1 MWWRGNLKNL
11 MTNLIFIGSVFL
23 VLVIIYM
30 LLFTKNAAKSYADYV
45 LSILL
50 LVHCWSVIL
59 FLILYSEYILLF
71 PHVFKTGLPLNFLI
85 APFSYLYVRAV
96 LLNEKKFQKRD
107 VIHLIPFVIVLINY
121 IPFYLLPVNEKI
133 TVIQD
138 SLNYW
143 PTTFKYQAGF
153 LPENFS
159 ILFRLIL
166 AIIYLVLQWNLI
178 LSYKKVHKESS
189 IQIQI
194 SNVLKWLKLFTITST
209 VIFFGIIGFMLTVFF
224 LPSYYNDDLLMQIP
238 SLLVS
243 VGFFVMAAYLLTH
256 PEILSGLPFVKYKE
270 VPSDVINDKSY
281 MLPYI
286 NEDYK
291 LEMERIVDFFKTEKP
306 YLNKDLNI
314 NQVSVA
320 LAIPS
325 RELSFIINNHFG
337 QRFNDFLNKYRI
349 EYITKKINKEYLS
362 NYTIEGI
369 ASEAGFASKSTFNLA
384 FKKYHQCTPTD
395 YFSKF

>member
-1 MWWRGNLKNL
+1 MA
-11 MTNLIFIGSVFL
+11 NLIFIGSIFLVFL
-23 VLVIIYM
+23 IIYM

-45 LSILL
+45 LSFLL
-50 LVHCWSVIL
+50 LLHCWSVIL
-59 FLILYSEYILLF
+59 FLILYSEYILFF

-85 APFSYLYVRAV
+85 APLSYLYVRAV

-107 VIHLIPFVIVLINY
+107 LIHLIPFIIVFFNY
-121 IPFYLLPVNEKI
+121 IPFYLLPVSEKVK
-133 TVIQD
+133 VIQN

-143 PTTFKYQAGF
+143 PDTFKYQAGF

-178 LSYKKVHKESS
+178 LSYKKIHKESS

-194 SNVLKWLKLFTITST
+194 RNVLKWLKLFAITST

-256 PEILSGLPFVKYKE
+256 PEVLSGLPFVKYKE
-270 VPSDVINDKSY
+270 VQSDVINDKSY

-291 LEMERIVDFFKTEKP
+291 QEIERIVHFFETEKP
-306 YLNKDLNI
+306 FLNKELNI

-320 LAIPS
+320 LKIPS

-337 QRFNDFLNKYRI
+337 QRFTDFLNKHRI
-349 EYITKKINKEYLS
+349 EHITKKINKEYLS
-362 NYTIEGI
+362 NFTIEAI

-384 FKKYHQCTPTD
+384 FKKYHQCTPTE

>member
-1 MWWRGNLKNL
+1 MA
-11 MTNLIFIGSVFL
+11 NLIFIGSIFLVFL
-23 VLVIIYM
+23 TIYM
-30 LLFTKNAAKSYADYV
+30 LLFSKNAAKSYADYV

-85 APFSYLYVRAV
+85 APCSYLYVRAV

-107 VIHLIPFVIVLINY
+107 VIHLIPFFIVLINY
-121 IPFYLLPVNEKI
+121 IPFYLLPVNEKV
-133 TVIQD
+133 TVIQN

-143 PTTFKYQAGF
+143 PDTFKYQAGF

-281 MLPYI
+281 MFTYI

-291 LEMERIVDFFKTEKP
+291 LEMERIVDYFKTEKP

-384 FKKYHQCTPTD
+384 FKKYHQCTPTE

>member
-1 MWWRGNLKNL
+1 MA
-11 MTNLIFIGSVFL
+11 NLIFIGSIFLVFL
-23 VLVIIYM
+23 TIYM

-45 LSILL
+45 LSFLL

-59 FLILYSEYILLF
+59 FLVLYSEYILLF

-85 APFSYLYVRAV
+85 APCSYLYVRAV

-107 VIHLIPFVIVLINY
+107 VIHLIPFFIVLINY
-121 IPFYLLPVNEKI
+121 IPFYLLPVNEKV
-133 TVIQD
+133 TVIQN

-143 PTTFKYQAGF
+143 PDTLKYQAGF

-281 MLPYI
+281 MFPYI

-291 LEMERIVDFFKTEKP
+291 LEMERIVDYFKTEKP

-384 FKKYHQCTPTD
+384 FKKYHQCTPTE

>member
-1 MWWRGNLKNL
+1 MA
-11 MTNLIFIGSVFL
+11 NLIFIGSIFLVFL
-23 VLVIIYM
+23 TIYM
-30 LLFTKNAAKSYADYV
+30 LLFSKNAAKSYADYV

-85 APFSYLYVRAV
+85 APCSYLYVRAV

-107 VIHLIPFVIVLINY
+107 VIHLIPFFIVLINY
-121 IPFYLLPVNEKI
+121 IPFYLLPVNEKV
-133 TVIQD
+133 TVIQN

-143 PTTFKYQAGF
+143 PDTFKYQAGF

-224 LPSYYNDDLLMQIP
+224 LPSYYNDEILIQIP

-281 MLPYI
+281 MLSYI

-291 LEMERIVDFFKTEKP
+291 LEMERIVDYFKTEKP

-384 FKKYHQCTPTD
+384 FKKYHQCTPTE

>member
-1 MWWRGNLKNL
+1 

-96 LLNEKKFQKRD
+96 LFNEKKIQKRD
-107 VIHLIPFVIVLINY
+107 VIHLIPFFIVLINY
-121 IPFYLLPVNEKI
+121 IPFYLLPVNEKV

-384 FKKYHQCTPTD
+384 FKKYHQCTPTE

>member
-1 MWWRGNLKNL
+1 

-30 LLFTKNAAKSYADYV
+30 LLFTKNAAKSYADYI
-45 LSILL
+45 LSFLL
-50 LVHCWSVIL
+50 LLHCWSVIL
-59 FLILYSEYILLF
+59 FLVLYSEYILLF

-96 LLNEKKFQKRD
+96 LYNEKKFQKRD
-107 VIHLIPFVIVLINY
+107 LIHLIPFVIVFINY
-121 IPFYLLPVNEKI
+121 IPFYLLPMNEKV
-133 TVIQD
+133 TVIQN

-178 LSYKKVHKESS
+178 LSYKKVHKENS

-224 LPSYYNDDLLMQIP
+224 LPSYYNDYILMQIP

-256 PEILSGLPFVKYKE
+256 PEVLSGLPFVKYKE
-270 VPSDVINDKSY
+270 VPSDVMKDKSY

-291 LEMERIVDFFKTEKP
+291 HEMEKIVHFFETENP
-306 YLNKDLNI
+306 YLNKELNI

-320 LAIPS
+320 LDIPS

-337 QRFNDFLNKYRI
+337 QRFTDFINQYRVKH
-349 EYITKKINKEYLS
+349 ITKKINKEYLS
-362 NYTIEGI
+362 NFTIEAI

-384 FKKYHQCTPTD
+384 FKKYHQCTPTE

>member
-1 MWWRGNLKNL
+1 
-11 MTNLIFIGSVFL
+11 
-23 VLVIIYM
+23 
-30 LLFTKNAAKSYADYV
+30 
-45 LSILL
+45 
-50 LVHCWSVIL
+50 
-59 FLILYSEYILLF
+59 
-71 PHVFKTGLPLNFLI
+71 
-85 APFSYLYVRAV
+85 
-96 LLNEKKFQKRD
+96 
-107 VIHLIPFVIVLINY
+107 
-121 IPFYLLPVNEKI
+121 
-133 TVIQD
+133 
-138 SLNYW
+138 
-143 PTTFKYQAGF
+143 
-153 LPENFS
+153 
-159 ILFRLIL
+159 
-166 AIIYLVLQWNLI
+166 
-178 LSYKKVHKESS
+178 
-189 IQIQI
+189 
-194 SNVLKWLKLFTITST
+194 
-209 VIFFGIIGFMLTVFF
+209 MLTVFF

-281 MLPYI
+281 MFPYI
-286 NEDYK
+286 NEDY
-291 LEMERIVDFFKTEKP
+291 FKIEKP

-325 RELSFIINNHFG
+325 RELSYIINNHFG

-384 FKKYHQCTPTD
+384 FKKYHQCTPTE

>member
-1 MWWRGNLKNL
+1 MA
-11 MTNLIFIGSVFL
+11 NLIFIGSIFLVFL
-23 VLVIIYM
+23 TIYM
-30 LLFTKNAAKSYADYV
+30 LLFSKNAAKSYADYV

-85 APFSYLYVRAV
+85 APCSYLYVRAV

-107 VIHLIPFVIVLINY
+107 VIHLIPFFIVLINY
-121 IPFYLLPVNEKI
+121 IPFYLLPVNEKV
-133 TVIQD
+133 TVIQN

-143 PTTFKYQAGF
+143 PDTFKYQAGF

-281 MLPYI
+281 MFPYI

-291 LEMERIVDFFKTEKP
+291 LEMERIVDYFKIEKP

-325 RELSFIINNHFG
+325 RELSYIINNHFG

-384 FKKYHQCTPTD
+384 FKKYHQCTPTE

>member
-1 MWWRGNLKNL
+1 MA
-11 MTNLIFIGSVFL
+11 NLIFIGSIFLVFL
-23 VLVIIYM
+23 TIYM
-30 LLFTKNAAKSYADYV
+30 LLFSKNAAKSYADYV

-85 APFSYLYVRAV
+85 APCSYLYVRAV

-107 VIHLIPFVIVLINY
+107 VIHLIPFFIVLINY
-121 IPFYLLPVNEKI
+121 IPFYLLPVNEKV
-133 TVIQD
+133 TVIQN

-143 PTTFKYQAGF
+143 PDTFKYQAGF

-281 MLPYI
+281 MFPYI

-291 LEMERIVDFFKTEKP
+291 LEMERIVDYFKTEKP

-384 FKKYHQCTPTD
+384 FKKYHQCTPTE

>member
-1 MWWRGNLKNL
+1 

-96 LLNEKKFQKRD
+96 LLNEKKIQKRD
-107 VIHLIPFVIVLINY
+107 VIHLIPFFIVLINY
-121 IPFYLLPVNEKI
+121 IPFYLLPVNEKV

-281 MLPYI
+281 MFPYI

-291 LEMERIVDFFKTEKP
+291 LEMERIVDYFKTEKP

-384 FKKYHQCTPTD
+384 FKKYHQCTPTE

>member
-1 MWWRGNLKNL
+1 MA
-11 MTNLIFIGSVFL
+11 NLIFIGSIFL
-23 VLVIIYM
+23 VFVTIYM
-30 LLFTKNAAKSYADYV
+30 LLFTKNAAKSYSDYV
-45 LSILL
+45 LSFLL

-59 FLILYSEYILLF
+59 FLILYAEYILLF

-85 APFSYLYVRAV
+85 APLSYLYVRGV
-96 LLNEKKFQKRD
+96 LYNEKKFQTRD
-107 VIHLIPFVIVLINY
+107 LIHAIPFVIVFINY
-121 IPFYLLPVNEKI
+121 IPFYLLPVNEKLI
-133 TVIQD
+133 VIQN

-143 PTTFKYQAGF
+143 PDTFKYQAGF

-178 LSYKKVHKESS
+178 FSFKKVHHESS
-189 IQIQI
+189 IQVQI

-256 PEILSGLPFVKYKE
+256 PDILSGLPFVKYKE
-270 VPSDVINDKSY
+270 VPSGVVNDKNY
-281 MLPYI
+281 LLPYI

-291 LEMERIVDFFKTEKP
+291 DEMEKIVHFFETEKP
-306 YLNKDLNI
+306 FLNKELNI

-320 LAIPS
+320 LDIPS

-337 QRFNDFLNKYRI
+337 QRFTDFLNKYRI
-349 EYITKKINKEYLS
+349 EHITKKINKEYLS
-362 NYTIEGI
+362 NFTIEAI

-384 FKKYHQCTPTD
+384 FKKYHQSTPSE

>member
-1 MWWRGNLKNL
+1 

-85 APFSYLYVRAV
+85 APLSYLYVRAV
-96 LLNEKKFQKRD
+96 LFNEKKIQKRD
-107 VIHLIPFVIVLINY
+107 VIHLIPFFIVFINY
-121 IPFYLLPVNEKI
+121 IPFYLLPVNEKV

-209 VIFFGIIGFMLTVFF
+209 VIFFGIIGFMLTIIF
-224 LPSYYNDDLLMQIP
+224 LPSYYDDDLLMQIP

-291 LEMERIVDFFKTEKP
+291 LEMERIVDYFKTEKP

>member
-1 MWWRGNLKNL
+1 MA
-11 MTNLIFIGSVFL
+11 NLIFIGSIFL
-23 VLVIIYM
+23 VFVTIYM
-30 LLFTKNAAKSYADYV
+30 LLFTKNAAKSYSDYV
-45 LSILL
+45 LSFLL

-85 APFSYLYVRAV
+85 APLSYLYVRGV
-96 LLNEKKFQKRD
+96 LYNEKKFQTRD
-107 VIHLIPFVIVLINY
+107 LVHAIPFVIVFINY
-121 IPFYLLPVNEKI
+121 IPFYLLPVNEKLI
-133 TVIQD
+133 VIQN

-143 PTTFKYQAGF
+143 PDTFKYQAGF

-166 AIIYLVLQWNLI
+166 AIIYLLLQWNLI
-178 LSYKKVHKESS
+178 FSYKKVHKESS
-189 IQIQI
+189 IQVQI
-194 SNVLKWLKLFTITST
+194 NNVLKWLKLFTITST

-243 VGFFVMAAYLLTH
+243 VGFFVMAAYILTH

-270 VPSDVINDKSY
+270 VPSGVVNDKNY
-281 MLPYI
+281 RLPYI

-291 LEMERIVDFFKTEKP
+291 VEMEKIVHFFETEKP
-306 YLNKDLNI
+306 FLNKELNI

-320 LAIPS
+320 LDIPS

-337 QRFNDFLNKYRI
+337 QRFNDFLNKHRI
-349 EYITKKINKEYLS
+349 EYITKKINKDYLS
-362 NYTIEGI
+362 NFTIEAI

-384 FKKYHQCTPTD
+384 FKKHHQCTPSE

>member
-1 MWWRGNLKNL
+1 

-30 LLFTKNAAKSYADYV
+30 LLFTKNAAKSYADYI
-45 LSILL
+45 LSFLL
-50 LVHCWSVIL
+50 LLHCWSVIL
-59 FLILYSEYILLF
+59 FLVLYSEYILLF

-96 LLNEKKFQKRD
+96 LFNEKKFQKRD
-107 VIHLIPFVIVLINY
+107 LIHLIPFLIVFINY
-121 IPFYLLPVNEKI
+121 IPFYLLSVNEKV
-133 TVIQD
+133 TVIQN

-143 PTTFKYQAGF
+143 PDTFKYQAGF

-178 LSYKKVHKESS
+178 LSYKKIHKESY

-224 LPSYYNDDLLMQIP
+224 LPSYYNDYILMQIP

-256 PEILSGLPFVKYKE
+256 PEVLSGLPFVKYKE
-270 VPSDVINDKSY
+270 VPSDVMKDKSY

-291 LEMERIVDFFKTEKP
+291 HEMEKIVHFFETENP
-306 YLNKDLNI
+306 YLNKELNI

-320 LAIPS
+320 LDIPS

-337 QRFNDFLNKYRI
+337 QRFTDFINQYRI
-349 EYITKKINKEYLS
+349 KHITKKINKEYLS
-362 NYTIEGI
+362 NFTIEAI

-384 FKKYHQCTPTD
+384 FKKYHQCTPTE

>member
-1 MWWRGNLKNL
+1 

-96 LLNEKKFQKRD
+96 LFNEKKIQKRD
-107 VIHLIPFVIVLINY
+107 VIHLIPFFIVLINY
-121 IPFYLLPVNEKI
+121 IPFYFLPVNEKV

-270 VPSDVINDKSY
+270 VPSDVINNKSY

-291 LEMERIVDFFKTEKP
+291 LEMERIVDYFKIEKP

-384 FKKYHQCTPTD
+384 FKKYHQCTPTE

>member
-1 MWWRGNLKNL
+1 MA
-11 MTNLIFIGSVFL
+11 NLIFIGSIFL
-23 VLVIIYM
+23 VFVTIYM
-30 LLFTKNAAKSYADYV
+30 LLFTKNATKSYADYV
-45 LSILL
+45 LSFLL
-50 LVHCWSVIL
+50 LLHCWSVIL

-85 APFSYLYVRAV
+85 APCSYLYVRAV

-107 VIHLIPFVIVLINY
+107 LLHLIPFVIVLFNY
-121 IPFYLLPVNEKI
+121 IPFYLLPVNEKLI
-133 TVIQD
+133 VIQN
-138 SLNYW
+138 SLNDW

-153 LPENFS
+153 IPENFS
-159 ILFRLIL
+159 ILFRLFL
-166 AIIYLVLQWNLI
+166 AIIYLVLQWHLI

-209 VIFFGIIGFMLTVFF
+209 VILSGIIGFMLTIIF

-270 VPSDVINDKSY
+270 VPSDVLKDKSY
-281 MLPYI
+281 MLPYF

-291 LEMERIVDFFKTEKP
+291 AEMERIVDFFKTEKP
-306 YLNKDLNI
+306 FLNKDLNI

-320 LAIPS
+320 LGIPS

-337 QRFNDFLNKYRI
+337 QRFTDFINQYRI
-349 EYITKKINKEYLS
+349 EHITKKINKEYIS
-362 NYTIEGI
+362 NFTIEAI

-384 FKKYHQCTPTD
+384 FKKHHQCTPSE

>member
-1 MWWRGNLKNL
+1 MA
-11 MTNLIFIGSVFL
+11 NLIFIGSIFLVFL
-23 VLVIIYM
+23 TIYM
-30 LLFTKNAAKSYADYV
+30 LLFSKNAAKSYADYV

-85 APFSYLYVRAV
+85 APCSYLYVRAV

-107 VIHLIPFVIVLINY
+107 VIHLIPFFIVLINY
-121 IPFYLLPVNEKI
+121 IPFYLLPVNEKV
-133 TVIQD
+133 TVIQN

-143 PTTFKYQAGF
+143 PDTFKYQAGF

-281 MLPYI
+281 MFPYI

-291 LEMERIVDFFKTEKP
+291 LEMERIVDYFKTEKP

-325 RELSFIINNHFG
+325 RELSFIINKHFG

-384 FKKYHQCTPTD
+384 FKKYHQCTPTE

>member
-1 MWWRGNLKNL
+1 MA
-11 MTNLIFIGSVFL
+11 NLIFIGSIFLVFL
-23 VLVIIYM
+23 TIYM

-45 LSILL
+45 LSFLL

-59 FLILYSEYILLF
+59 FLILYSEYILQF

-96 LLNEKKFQKRD
+96 LFNEKKIQKRD
-107 VIHLIPFVIVLINY
+107 LIHLIPFVIVFINY
-121 IPFYLLPVNEKI
+121 IPFYLLPVNEKV
-133 TVIQD
+133 TVIQN

-143 PTTFKYQAGF
+143 PDTFKYQAGF

-224 LPSYYNDDLLMQIP
+224 LPSYYNDEILIQIP

-270 VPSDVINDKSY
+270 VPSDVTNDKSY
-281 MLPYI
+281 MFPYI

-291 LEMERIVDFFKTEKP
+291 LEMERIVDYFKTEKP
-306 YLNKDLNI
+306 YLNKNLNI

-325 RELSFIINNHFG
+325 RELSYIINNHFG

-384 FKKYHQCTPTD
+384 FKKYHQCTPTE

>member
-1 MWWRGNLKNL
+1 MA
-11 MTNLIFIGSVFL
+11 NLIFIGSIFL
-23 VLVIIYM
+23 VFVTIYM
-30 LLFTKNAAKSYADYV
+30 LLFTKNAAKSYSDYV
-45 LSILL
+45 LSFLL

-85 APFSYLYVRAV
+85 APLSYLYVRGV
-96 LLNEKKFQKRD
+96 LYNEKKFQTRD
-107 VIHLIPFVIVLINY
+107 LVHAIPFVIVFINY
-121 IPFYLLPVNEKI
+121 IPFYLLPVNEKLI
-133 TVIQD
+133 VIQN

-143 PTTFKYQAGF
+143 PDTFKYQAGF

-178 LSYKKVHKESS
+178 FSYKKVHNESS

-243 VGFFVMAAYLLTH
+243 VGFFVMAAYILTH

-270 VPSDVINDKSY
+270 VPSGVVNDKNY
-281 MLPYI
+281 LLPYI

-291 LEMERIVDFFKTEKP
+291 DEMEKIVHFFETEKP
-306 YLNKDLNI
+306 FLNKELNI

-320 LAIPS
+320 LDIPS

-337 QRFNDFLNKYRI
+337 QRFNDFLNKHRI

-362 NYTIEGI
+362 NFTIEAI

-384 FKKYHQCTPTD
+384 FKKYHQCTPSE
-395 YFSKF
+395 YFSRF

>member
-1 MWWRGNLKNL
+1 MA
-11 MTNLIFIGSVFL
+11 NLIFIGSIFL
-23 VLVIIYM
+23 VFVTIYM
-30 LLFTKNAAKSYADYV
+30 LLFTKNAAKSYSDYV
-45 LSILL
+45 LSFLL

-59 FLILYSEYILLF
+59 FLILYSEYILLL

-85 APFSYLYVRAV
+85 APLSYLYVRGV
-96 LLNEKKFQKRD
+96 LYNEKKFQTRD
-107 VIHLIPFVIVLINY
+107 LIHAIPFVIVFINY
-121 IPFYLLPVNEKI
+121 IPFYLLPVNEKLI
-133 TVIQD
+133 VIQN

-143 PTTFKYQAGF
+143 PDTFKYQAGF

-178 LSYKKVHKESS
+178 FSYKKVHDESS

-224 LPSYYNDDLLMQIP
+224 LPSYYDDDLLMQIP

-243 VGFFVMAAYLLTH
+243 VGFFVMAAYILTH

-270 VPSDVINDKSY
+270 VPSGVVNDKNY
-281 MLPYI
+281 LLPYI

-291 LEMERIVDFFKTEKP
+291 DEMEKIVHFFETEKP
-306 YLNKDLNI
+306 FLNKELNI

-320 LAIPS
+320 LDIPS

-337 QRFNDFLNKYRI
+337 QRFNDFLNKYRV
-349 EYITKKINKEYLS
+349 EHITKKINKEYLS
-362 NYTIEGI
+362 NFTIEAI

-384 FKKYHQCTPTD
+384 FKKYHQCTPSE

>member
-1 MWWRGNLKNL
+1 MA
-11 MTNLIFIGSVFL
+11 NLIFIGSIFLVFL
-23 VLVIIYM
+23 TIYM

-45 LSILL
+45 LSFLL

-107 VIHLIPFVIVLINY
+107 VIHLIPFFIVLINY
-121 IPFYLLPVNEKI
+121 IPFYLLPVNEKV
-133 TVIQD
+133 TVIQN

-143 PTTFKYQAGF
+143 PDTFKYQAGF

-281 MLPYI
+281 MFPYI

-291 LEMERIVDFFKTEKP
+291 LEMERIVDYFKTEKP

-384 FKKYHQCTPTD
+384 FKKYHQCTPTE

>member
-1 MWWRGNLKNL
+1 MA
-11 MTNLIFIGSVFL
+11 NLIFIGSIFLVFL
-23 VLVIIYM
+23 TIYM
-30 LLFTKNAAKSYADYV
+30 LLFSKNAAKSYADYV

-85 APFSYLYVRAV
+85 APCSYLYVRAV

-107 VIHLIPFVIVLINY
+107 VIHLIPFFIVLINY
-121 IPFYLLPVNEKI
+121 IPFYLLPVNEKV
-133 TVIQD
+133 TVIQN

-143 PTTFKYQAGF
+143 PDTFKYQAGF

-224 LPSYYNDDLLMQIP
+224 LPSYYNDEILMQIP

-281 MLPYI
+281 MFPYI

-291 LEMERIVDFFKTEKP
+291 LEMERIVDYFKTEKP
-306 YLNKDLNI
+306 YLKKDLNI

-384 FKKYHQCTPTD
+384 FKKYHQCTPTE

>member
-1 MWWRGNLKNL
+1 MA
-11 MTNLIFIGSVFL
+11 NLIFIGSIFLVFL
-23 VLVIIYM
+23 TIYM

-45 LSILL
+45 LSFLL

-85 APFSYLYVRAV
+85 APCSYLYVRAV

-107 VIHLIPFVIVLINY
+107 VIHLIPFFIVLINY
-121 IPFYLLPVNEKI
+121 IPFYLLPVNEKV
-133 TVIQD
+133 TVIQN

-143 PTTFKYQAGF
+143 PDTFKYQAGF

-270 VPSDVINDKSY
+270 VPSDEINDKSY
-281 MLPYI
+281 MFTFI

-291 LEMERIVDFFKTEKP
+291 LEMERIVDYFKTEKP

-384 FKKYHQCTPTD
+384 FKKYHQCTPTE

>member
-1 MWWRGNLKNL
+1 MA
-11 MTNLIFIGSVFL
+11 NLIFIGSIFLVFL
-23 VLVIIYM
+23 TIYM
-30 LLFTKNAAKSYADYV
+30 LLFSKNAAKSYADYV

-85 APFSYLYVRAV
+85 APCSYLYVRAV

-107 VIHLIPFVIVLINY
+107 VIHLIPFFIVLINY
-121 IPFYLLPVNEKI
+121 IPFYLLPVNEKV
-133 TVIQD
+133 TVIQN

-143 PTTFKYQAGF
+143 PDTFKYQAGF

-224 LPSYYNDDLLMQIP
+224 LPSYYNNDLLMQIP

-281 MLPYI
+281 MFPYI

-291 LEMERIVDFFKTEKP
+291 LEMERIVDYFKTEKP

-384 FKKYHQCTPTD
+384 FKKYHQCTPTE

>member
-1 MWWRGNLKNL
+1 MA
-11 MTNLIFIGSVFL
+11 NLIFIGSIFLVFL
-23 VLVIIYM
+23 TIYM

-45 LSILL
+45 LSFLL

-85 APFSYLYVRAV
+85 APCSYLYVRAV

-107 VIHLIPFVIVLINY
+107 VIHLIPFFIVLINY
-121 IPFYLLPVNEKI
+121 IPFYLLPVNEKV
-133 TVIQD
+133 TVIQN

-143 PTTFKYQAGF
+143 PDTFKYQAGF

-224 LPSYYNDDLLMQIP
+224 LPSYYNDEILIQIP

-281 MLPYI
+281 MFPYI

-291 LEMERIVDFFKTEKP
+291 LEMERIVDYFKTEKP

-384 FKKYHQCTPTD
+384 FKKYHQCTPTE

>member
-1 MWWRGNLKNL
+1 MA
-11 MTNLIFIGSVFL
+11 NLIFIGSIFLVFL
-23 VLVIIYM
+23 TIYM

-45 LSILL
+45 LSFLL

-59 FLILYSEYILLF
+59 FLILYSEYILQF

-96 LLNEKKFQKRD
+96 LFNEKKIQKRD
-107 VIHLIPFVIVLINY
+107 LIHLIPFVIVFINY
-121 IPFYLLPVNEKI
+121 IPFYLLPVNEKV
-133 TVIQD
+133 TVIQN

-143 PTTFKYQAGF
+143 PDTFKYQAGF

-224 LPSYYNDDLLMQIP
+224 LPSYYNDEILIQIP

-281 MLPYI
+281 MFPYI

-291 LEMERIVDFFKTEKP
+291 LEMERIVDYFKTEKP

-325 RELSFIINNHFG
+325 RELSYIINNHFG

-384 FKKYHQCTPTD
+384 FKKYHQCTPTE

>member
-1 MWWRGNLKNL
+1 MA
-11 MTNLIFIGSVFL
+11 NLIFIGSIFLVFL
-23 VLVIIYM
+23 TIYM
-30 LLFTKNAAKSYADYV
+30 LLFSKNAAKSYADYV

-85 APFSYLYVRAV
+85 APCSYLYVRAV

-107 VIHLIPFVIVLINY
+107 VIHLIPFFIVLINY
-121 IPFYLLPVNEKI
+121 IPFYLLPVNEKV
-133 TVIQD
+133 TVIQN

-143 PTTFKYQAGF
+143 PDTFKYQAGF

-224 LPSYYNDDLLMQIP
+224 LPSYYNDEILMQIP

-281 MLPYI
+281 MVSYI

-291 LEMERIVDFFKTEKP
+291 LEMERIVDYFKTEKP

-384 FKKYHQCTPTD
+384 FKKYHQCTPTE

>member
-1 MWWRGNLKNL
+1 MA
-11 MTNLIFIGSVFL
+11 NLIFIGSIFLVFL
-23 VLVIIYM
+23 TIYM
-30 LLFTKNAAKSYADYV
+30 LLFSKNAAKSYADYV

-59 FLILYSEYILLF
+59 FLILYSEYILQF

-96 LLNEKKFQKRD
+96 LFNEKKIQKRD
-107 VIHLIPFVIVLINY
+107 LIHLIPFVIVFINY
-121 IPFYLLPVNEKI
+121 IPFYLLPVNEKV
-133 TVIQD
+133 TVIQN

-143 PTTFKYQAGF
+143 PDTFKYQAGF

-270 VPSDVINDKSY
+270 VPSDVTNDKSY
-281 MLPYI
+281 MFPYI

-291 LEMERIVDFFKTEKP
+291 LEMERIVDYFKTEKP
-306 YLNKDLNI
+306 YLNKNLNI

-384 FKKYHQCTPTD
+384 FKKYHQCTPTE

>member
-1 MWWRGNLKNL
+1 MA
-11 MTNLIFIGSVFL
+11 NLIFIGSIFL
-23 VLVIIYM
+23 VFVTIYM
-30 LLFTKNAAKSYADYV
+30 LLFTKNAAKSYSDYV
-45 LSILL
+45 LSFLL

-85 APFSYLYVRAV
+85 APLSYLYVRGV
-96 LLNEKKFQKRD
+96 LYNEKKFQTRD
-107 VIHLIPFVIVLINY
+107 LVHAIPFVIVFINY
-121 IPFYLLPVNEKI
+121 IPFYLLPVNEKLI
-133 TVIQD
+133 VIQN

-143 PTTFKYQAGF
+143 PDTFKYQAGF

-166 AIIYLVLQWNLI
+166 AIIYLLLQWNLI
-178 LSYKKVHKESS
+178 FSYKKVHKESS
-189 IQIQI
+189 IQVQI
-194 SNVLKWLKLFTITST
+194 NNVLKWLKLFTITST

-224 LPSYYNDDLLMQIP
+224 LPSYYDDDLLMQIP

-243 VGFFVMAAYLLTH
+243 VGFFVMAAYILTH

-270 VPSDVINDKSY
+270 VPSGVVNDKNY
-281 MLPYI
+281 RLPYI

-291 LEMERIVDFFKTEKP
+291 VEMEKIVHFFETEKP
-306 YLNKDLNI
+306 FLNKELNI

-320 LAIPS
+320 LEIPS

-337 QRFNDFLNKYRI
+337 QRFNDFLNKHRI
-349 EYITKKINKEYLS
+349 EYITKKINKDYLS
-362 NYTIEGI
+362 NFTIEAI

-384 FKKYHQCTPTD
+384 FKKHHQCTPSE

>member
-1 MWWRGNLKNL
+1 

-96 LLNEKKFQKRD
+96 LFNEKKIQKRD
-107 VIHLIPFVIVLINY
+107 VIHLIPFFIVLINY
-121 IPFYLLPVNEKI
+121 IPFYLLPVNEKV

-238 SLLVS
+238 SFLVS

-281 MLPYI
+281 MFPYI

-291 LEMERIVDFFKTEKP
+291 LEMERIVDYFKIEKP

-384 FKKYHQCTPTD
+384 FKKYHQCTPTE

>member
-1 MWWRGNLKNL
+1 MA
-11 MTNLIFIGSVFL
+11 NLIFIGSIFL
-23 VLVIIYM
+23 VLVTIYM
-30 LLFTKNAAKSYADYV
+30 LLFTKNATKSYADYV
-45 LSILL
+45 LSFLL
-50 LVHCWSVIL
+50 LLHCWSVIL

-85 APFSYLYVRAV
+85 APCSYLYVRAV

-107 VIHLIPFVIVLINY
+107 LIHLIPFVIVLINY
-121 IPFYLLPVNEKI
+121 IPFYSLPVNEKL
-133 TVIQD
+133 TVIQN

-143 PTTFKYQAGF
+143 PTTFIYQAGF

-178 LSYKKVHKESS
+178 FSYKNVHKESS

-194 SNVLKWLKLFTITST
+194 SNVLKWLKLFSITST

-270 VPSDVINDKSY
+270 VPSDVMKDKSY

-306 YLNKDLNI
+306 FLNKDLNI
-314 NQVSVA
+314 NQVSVS

-337 QRFNDFLNKYRI
+337 QRFTDFLNKYRI

-362 NYTIEGI
+362 NFTIEAI

-384 FKKYHQCTPTD
+384 FKKYHECTPTE

>member
-1 MWWRGNLKNL
+1 MA
-11 MTNLIFIGSVFL
+11 NLIFIGSIFLVFL
-23 VLVIIYM
+23 TIYM

-45 LSILL
+45 LSFLL

-59 FLILYSEYILLF
+59 FLILYSEYILQF

-96 LLNEKKFQKRD
+96 LFNEKKIQKRD
-107 VIHLIPFVIVLINY
+107 LIHLIPFVIVFINY
-121 IPFYLLPVNEKI
+121 IPFYLLPVNEKV
-133 TVIQD
+133 TVIQN

-143 PTTFKYQAGF
+143 PDTFKYQAGF

-194 SNVLKWLKLFTITST
+194 NNVLKWLKLFTITST

-224 LPSYYNDDLLMQIP
+224 LPSYYNDEILIQIP

-281 MLPYI
+281 MFSYI

-291 LEMERIVDFFKTEKP
+291 LEMERIVDYFKTEKP

-325 RELSFIINNHFG
+325 RELSFIINKHFG

-384 FKKYHQCTPTD
+384 FKKYHQCTPTE

>member
-1 MWWRGNLKNL
+1 MA
-11 MTNLIFIGSVFL
+11 NLIFIGSIFL
-23 VLVIIYM
+23 VFVTIYM
-30 LLFTKNAAKSYADYV
+30 LLFTKNAAKSYSDYV
-45 LSILL
+45 LSFLL

-85 APFSYLYVRAV
+85 APLSYLYVRGV
-96 LLNEKKFQKRD
+96 LYNEKKFQTRD
-107 VIHLIPFVIVLINY
+107 LVHAIPFVIVFINY

-133 TVIQD
+133 IVIQN

-143 PTTFKYQAGF
+143 PDTFKYQAGF

-178 LSYKKVHKESS
+178 FSYKKVHKESS
-189 IQIQI
+189 IQVQI
-194 SNVLKWLKLFTITST
+194 KNVLKWLKLFTITST

-224 LPSYYNDDLLMQIP
+224 LPSYYDDDLLMQIP

-243 VGFFVMAAYLLTH
+243 VGFFVMAAYILTH

-270 VPSDVINDKSY
+270 VPSVVVNDKNY
-281 MLPYI
+281 RLPYI

-291 LEMERIVDFFKTEKP
+291 VEMEKIVFFFETEKP
-306 YLNKDLNI
+306 FLNKDLNI

-320 LAIPS
+320 LDIPS
-325 RELSFIINNHFG
+325 RELSFIINNHFD
-337 QRFNDFLNKYRI
+337 QRFTDFLNKYRI

-362 NYTIEGI
+362 NFTIEAI
-369 ASEAGFASKSTFNLA
+369 ANEAGFASKSTFNLA
-384 FKKYHQCTPTD
+384 FKKYHQCTPSE
-395 YFSKF
+395 YFSRF

>member
-1 MWWRGNLKNL
+1 MA
-11 MTNLIFIGSVFL
+11 NLIFIGSIFL
-23 VLVIIYM
+23 VFVTIYM
-30 LLFTKNAAKSYADYV
+30 LLFTKNAAKSYSDYV
-45 LSILL
+45 LSFLL

-85 APFSYLYVRAV
+85 APLSYLYVRGV
-96 LLNEKKFQKRD
+96 LYNEKKFQTRD
-107 VIHLIPFVIVLINY
+107 LVHAIPFVIVFINY
-121 IPFYLLPVNEKI
+121 IPFYLLPVNEKLI
-133 TVIQD
+133 VIQN

-143 PTTFKYQAGF
+143 PATFKYQAGF

-166 AIIYLVLQWNLI
+166 AIIYLLLQWNLI
-178 LSYKKVHKESS
+178 FSYKKVHNESS

-256 PEILSGLPFVKYKE
+256 PDILSGLPFVKYKE
-270 VPSDVINDKSY
+270 VPSGVVNDKNY
-281 MLPYI
+281 RLPYI

-291 LEMERIVDFFKTEKP
+291 VEMEKIVHFFETEKP
-306 YLNKDLNI
+306 FLNKELNI

-320 LAIPS
+320 LDIPS

-337 QRFNDFLNKYRI
+337 QRFNDFLNKHRI

-362 NYTIEGI
+362 NFTIEAI

-384 FKKYHQCTPTD
+384 FKKHHQCTPSE

>member
-1 MWWRGNLKNL
+1 MA
-11 MTNLIFIGSVFL
+11 NLIFIGSIFLVFL
-23 VLVIIYM
+23 TIYM
-30 LLFTKNAAKSYADYV
+30 LLFSKNAAKSYADYV

-85 APFSYLYVRAV
+85 APCSYLYVRAV

-107 VIHLIPFVIVLINY
+107 VIHLIPFFIVLINY
-121 IPFYLLPVNEKI
+121 IPFYLLPVNEKV
-133 TVIQD
+133 TVIQN

-143 PTTFKYQAGF
+143 PDTFKYQAGF

-281 MLPYI
+281 MFTYI

-291 LEMERIVDFFKTEKP
+291 LEMERIVDYFKIEKP

-325 RELSFIINNHFG
+325 RELSYIINNHFG

-384 FKKYHQCTPTD
+384 FKKYHQCTPTE

>member
-1 MWWRGNLKNL
+1 MWWTESNKNP
-11 MTNLIFIGSVFL
+11 MANLIFIGSIFLVFL
-23 VLVIIYM
+23 TIYM
-30 LLFTKNAAKSYADYV
+30 LLFSKNAAKSYADYV

-85 APFSYLYVRAV
+85 APCSYLYVRAV

-107 VIHLIPFVIVLINY
+107 VIHLIPFFIVLINY
-121 IPFYLLPVNEKI
+121 IPFYLLPVNEKV
-133 TVIQD
+133 TVIQN

-143 PTTFKYQAGF
+143 PDTFKYQAGF

-281 MLPYI
+281 MFPYI

-291 LEMERIVDFFKTEKP
+291 LEMERIVDYFKTEKP
-306 YLNKDLNI
+306 YLNKNLNI

-384 FKKYHQCTPTD
+384 FKKYHQCTPTE

>member
-1 MWWRGNLKNL
+1 MA
-11 MTNLIFIGSVFL
+11 NLIFIGSIFLVFL
-23 VLVIIYM
+23 TIYM

-45 LSILL
+45 LSFLL

-59 FLILYSEYILLF
+59 FLILYSEYILQF

-96 LLNEKKFQKRD
+96 LFNEKKIQKRD
-107 VIHLIPFVIVLINY
+107 LIHLIPFVIVFINY
-121 IPFYLLPVNEKI
+121 IPFYLLPVNEKV
-133 TVIQD
+133 TVIQN

-143 PTTFKYQAGF
+143 PDTFKYQAGF

-178 LSYKKVHKESS
+178 LSYKKVHKESF

-281 MLPYI
+281 MLSYI

-291 LEMERIVDFFKTEKP
+291 LEMERIVDYFKTEKP
-306 YLNKDLNI
+306 YLNKNLNI

-384 FKKYHQCTPTD
+384 FKKYHQCTPTE